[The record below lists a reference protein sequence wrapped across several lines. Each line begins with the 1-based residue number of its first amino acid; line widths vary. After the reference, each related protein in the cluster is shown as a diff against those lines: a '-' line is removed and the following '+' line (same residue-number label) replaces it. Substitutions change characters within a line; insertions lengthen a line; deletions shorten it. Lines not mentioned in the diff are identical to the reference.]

1 MMHLYGA
8 IHPRAYVNH
17 LYVQRDDGGREL
29 MSILNTVQY
38 EEQSMIEYIG
48 NKDSEITTTIQHYSE
63 IGRDS
68 GRNKERDVR
77 KNGRQRSCMD
87 SM

>member
-1 MMHLYGA
+1 MMYSYGA
-8 IHPRAYVNH
+8 IHPRGDVNH

-48 NKDSEITTTIQHYSE
+48 NRDIKILTTIQHYTGKQIE
-63 IGRDS
+63 ENRQF
-68 GRNKERDVR
+68 REKKRERCKEE
-77 KNGRQRSCMD
+77 
-87 SM
+87 